1 MTYPE
6 WWQRFLA
13 ALIDGVIFVI
23 IVLIVQLI
31 FIPLLGAV
39 AGSLI
44 ASILITAIIV
54 AYKVIF
60 EGGPLQATPGKMCF
74 GLKLVNDQSAKVS
87 QQQAFMRTWPWWLN
101 LLTVLSAFSLTL
113 STILSLLVLIAV
125 IVIFCTFFM
134 DPVGRCI
141 HDQTAQCHI
150 IKAGKGM
157 FA

>member
-13 ALIDGVIFVI
+13 ALIDGVIFI
-23 IVLIVQLI
+23 IIALIINAIFVAIGGYYLLIVA
-31 FIPLLGAV
+31 AV
-39 AGSLI
+39 VN
-44 ASILITAIIV
+44 TALFV

-74 GLKLVNDQSAKVS
+74 GIKLVNDQGARVS

-101 LLTVLSAFSLTL
+101 LLTLLSAIAPALG
-113 STILSLLVLIAV
+113 TILSLLVLIAV
-125 IVIFCTFFM
+125 IVIFATFFM

-141 HDQTAQCHI
+141 HDQTAQCHV

>member
-13 ALIDGVIFVI
+13 ALIDGVIFI
-23 IVLIVQLI
+23 IIALIINAIFVAIGGYYLLIVAALI
-31 FIPLLGAV
+31 NTVLF
-39 AGSLI
+39 
-44 ASILITAIIV
+44 V

-74 GLKLVNDQSAKVS
+74 GLKLVNDQSARVS
-87 QQQAFMRTWPWWLN
+87 QQQAFMRTWPWWLY
-101 LLTVLSAFSLTL
+101 LLTLLGAIAPALG
-113 STILSLLVLIAV
+113 TILSLLVLIAV
-125 IVIFCTFFM
+125 IVIFATFFM

-141 HDQTAQCHI
+141 HDQTAQCHV

>member
-13 ALIDGVIFVI
+13 ALIDGVIFIVI
-23 IVLIVQLI
+23 AFIINAIFVAMGGYYMLVLAALI
-31 FIPLLGAV
+31 NTVLF
-39 AGSLI
+39 
-44 ASILITAIIV
+44 V

-74 GLKLVNDQSAKVS
+74 GLKLVNDQGARAN

-101 LLTVLSAFSLTL
+101 LLSLL
-113 STILSLLVLIAV
+113 GGIAPALGTILSLLVLIAV
-125 IVIFCTFFM
+125 IVIFATFFM
-134 DPVGRCI
+134 DPVGRCL
-141 HDQTAQCHI
+141 HDQTAKSHI

>member
-23 IVLIVQLI
+23 VVFIVNAIFFAIGGFYLLILAALVNTVL
-31 FIPLLGAV
+31 F
-39 AGSLI
+39 
-44 ASILITAIIV
+44 V

-74 GLKLVNDQSAKVS
+74 GLKLVNDQGARVS

-101 LLTVLSAFSLTL
+101 LLSLL
-113 STILSLLVLIAV
+113 GGIAPALGTILSLLVLIAV
-125 IVIFCTFFM
+125 IVIFATFFM
-134 DPVGRCI
+134 DPVGRCL

-150 IKAGKGM
+150 IKSGKGM

>member
-1 MTYPE
+1 MKYPE

-23 IVLIVQLI
+23 IALIINAVFVAIGGLT
-31 FIPLLGAV
+31 LLLV
-39 AGSLI
+39 AAI
-44 ASILITAIIV
+44 VNTALFV

-60 EGGPLQATPGKMCF
+60 EGSAMQATPGKMCF
-74 GLKLVNDQSAKVS
+74 GLKLVNESGQRVN

-101 LLTVLSAFSLTL
+101 LLTLLSAIAPALG
-113 STILSLLVLIAV
+113 TILSLLVLIAS
-125 IVIFCTFFM
+125 IVIFATFFM
-134 DPVGRCI
+134 DPLGRCI
-141 HDQTAQCHI
+141 HDQTARCNV

>member
-1 MTYPE
+1 MTYPQ

-13 ALIDGVIFVI
+13 ALIDGVIF
-23 IVLIVQLI
+23 IVVALIVQLI
-31 FIPLLGAV
+31 FVTMLGIV
-39 AGSLI
+39 AGGLI
-44 ASILITAIIV
+44 GSIVITALLV

-74 GLKLVNDQSAKVS
+74 GIKLVNDQSARVS

-101 LLTVLSAFSLTL
+101 LLTLLGAVAPALG
-113 STILSLLVLIAV
+113 TILSLLVLIAV
-125 IVIFCTFFM
+125 IVIFVTFFM

-141 HDQTAQCHI
+141 HDQTAQCHV